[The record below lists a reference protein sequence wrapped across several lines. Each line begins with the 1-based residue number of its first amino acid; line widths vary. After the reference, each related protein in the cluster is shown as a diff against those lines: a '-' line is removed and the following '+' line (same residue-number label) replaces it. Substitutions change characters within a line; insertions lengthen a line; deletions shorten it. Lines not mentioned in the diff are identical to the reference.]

1 MAVYELVIEIGNSQ
15 CSIYK
20 KDSGLVLK
28 ESTLIAFS
36 KQGKRFIVKEVGNKA
51 QEMLNKTSNSV
62 WVESPIKD
70 GVVVNSELA
79 VLMLKAFIN
88 RVIPKSFLPPVINA
102 VLVTSCALTSEEK
115 RAYELLLINSG
126 VSVVWF
132 VPSVISSLIGG
143 GIDVKGSKA
152 RLIVNIGAGVT
163 EIAAVSNSTIIDGY
177 AVEMGGN
184 VINSAI
190 CSTIYDDQGVV
201 ISDVVAEKIKV
212 EIGSLFERDNA
223 TIEVSGF
230 DALTKAARN
239 VTIYA
244 KDLYPVIAIAY
255 KKISDAIEIFLNAQ
269 SADVCSDIASE
280 GIYVCGGASK
290 VTGLEMFLK
299 RNLMLNINVLDDAEN
314 ISILGGGQLISD
326 KEHLSVI
333 IENN

>member
-51 QEMLNKTSNSV
+51 QEMLNKTSNAV

-70 GVVVNSELA
+70 GVVVNGELA
-79 VLMLKAFIN
+79 ELMLKAFIN

-102 VLVTSCALTSEEK
+102 ILVTSCALTSEEK

-126 VSVVWF
+126 ISVVWF
-132 VPSVISSLIGG
+132 VPSVISSLLGG
-143 GIDVKGSKA
+143 GIDVKDSKA

-190 CSTIYDDQGVV
+190 CSTIYDDQGIV
-201 ISDVVAEKIKV
+201 ISDVVAEKVKV

-244 KDLYPVIAIAY
+244 KELYPVIAIAY

-314 ISILGGGQLISD
+314 VSILGAGKLITD
-326 KEHLSVI
+326 KERLNII